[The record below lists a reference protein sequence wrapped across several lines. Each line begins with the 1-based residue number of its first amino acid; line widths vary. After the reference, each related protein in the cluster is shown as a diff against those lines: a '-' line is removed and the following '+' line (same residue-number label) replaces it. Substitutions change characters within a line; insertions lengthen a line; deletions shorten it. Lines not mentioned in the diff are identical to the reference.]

1 MNKDFSRSFHG
12 NNRNLKKPSLN
23 KSSQPYIPRSRPYS
37 QASSIKGGG
46 SVTSN
51 DSMDL
56 DLMLNDGEIFPEDVL
71 FLLGEEQRN
80 IEKFKG
86 RI

>member
-1 MNKDFSRSFHG
+1 MNKDFSRSFYGHSQ
-12 NNRNLKKPSLN
+12 NLKKPSLN

-46 SVTSN
+46 SIASN
-51 DSMDL
+51 DSINL
-56 DLMLNDGEIFPEDVL
+56 ELILNDGEIFPEDVL

-80 IEKFKG
+80 IERFKE